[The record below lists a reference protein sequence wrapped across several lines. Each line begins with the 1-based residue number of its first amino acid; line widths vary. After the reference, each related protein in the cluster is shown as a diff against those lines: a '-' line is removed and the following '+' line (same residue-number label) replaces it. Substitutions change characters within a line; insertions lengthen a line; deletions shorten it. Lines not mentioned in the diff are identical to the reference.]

1 MEKFV
6 KPLCKRPRWCVNT
19 DCAMEGLRVKKK
31 RLIISALVLFLII
44 LAVAAAILLRPKQKS
59 IYFGEPFEQQAWEL
73 DAGWSV
79 VQNDAGKKTVLAE
92 GTGTTT
98 SWNMEQ
104 LLAENWCV
112 STDVYLTGDIR
123 DRSCARLVFGDDF
136 GNVCVAVSVEY
147 AGDSNIQVLADV
159 LLNRGGRLEKDGWRN
174 VYATGSWIAI
184 ESGEPIRLSVSHV
197 AGDQLLL
204 ITLEQNDTVILQDF
218 SEEIHQDILTL
229 LKRAGLGIYD
239 AHVAFSEFAVEEI
252 G

>member
-1 MEKFV
+1 M
-6 KPLCKRPRWCVNT
+6 
-19 DCAMEGLRVKKK
+19 RVKKK
-31 RLIISALVLFLII
+31 RLIISALVLFLLI
-44 LAVAAAILLRPKQKS
+44 LAVAAVILLWPKQKS
-59 IYFGEPFEQQAWEL
+59 KLYFGEAFEQQAWKL
-73 DAGWSV
+73 GAGWSV

-92 GTGTTT
+92 GTDTTT

-112 STDVYLTGDIR
+112 STDIYLIGDSR
-123 DRSCARLVFGDDF
+123 DRGCARLVFGDDF

-147 AGDSNIQVLADV
+147 AGDSYVQVLADV

-174 VYATGSWIAI
+174 VYATESWIAI
-184 ESGEPIRLSVSHV
+184 ESEEPIRLSVSHV

-218 SEEIHQDILTL
+218 SEKVHQDILKL
-229 LKRAGLGIYD
+229 LKRTGLGVYD
-239 AHVAFSEFAVEEI
+239 AHVGFSEFTVEEI